1 MILNCLSESFKN
13 LEFELRR
20 LDNDKVKSYLI
31 EFDRCIARKDQE
43 VIIQRM
49 IVTALMKTAILGKWS
64 QLYFEDKI
72 VEQFEYLLTHIC
84 ETHQTVTVKVSLEDY
99 PNQLYR
105 VIKIPYMIKLDDF
118 CYCILAGLKAQE
130 CKQFSLEVNNVNR
143 YGCGQEIG
151 DNEMDQFLS
160 VYHIDENSNMK
171 LYYDFDK
178 TYIFNVEVLSIQEDS
193 SKSIEFIEGNGY
205 GVWENGVE
213 YLRLY
218 YQDKNQFIE
227 VMNKKGLDIDDFY
240 IESFDLNLIN
250 KEIIDDI
257 ETLKI
262 KYNMKYEERKVFCEY
277 FPFTL

>member
-49 IVTALMKTAILGKWS
+49 IVTALMKMAILGKWS

-105 VIKIPYMIKLDDF
+105 FIKIPYM
-118 CYCILAGLKAQE
+118 
-130 CKQFSLEVNNVNR
+130 
-143 YGCGQEIG
+143 
-151 DNEMDQFLS
+151 
-160 VYHIDENSNMK
+160 
-171 LYYDFDK
+171 
-178 TYIFNVEVLSIQEDS
+178 
-193 SKSIEFIEGNGY
+193 
-205 GVWENGVE
+205 
-213 YLRLY
+213 
-218 YQDKNQFIE
+218 
-227 VMNKKGLDIDDFY
+227 
-240 IESFDLNLIN
+240 
-250 KEIIDDI
+250 
-257 ETLKI
+257 
-262 KYNMKYEERKVFCEY
+262 
-277 FPFTL
+277 